1 MRIAMG
7 RHMTQIFA
15 GNRWPS
21 SRAANALI
29 LAGALVL
36 APVIFSNSASA
47 QVLGYASAPQ
57 SSFPSDNMMVA
68 PPALSDDGD
77 GSASMVP
84 ERLRRATVAFDTREA
99 PGTVIIDTGNTALY
113 FVLGQGRAI
122 RYGVGVGREGFT
134 WSGVQTISRK
144 AEWPDW
150 HPPAEMIARQPY
162 LPRFMA
168 GGPGNPLGARAM
180 YLGSSQY
187 RIHGTNDPTTIG
199 KFVSSGCIRLTNE
212 DVADL
217 FSRVDVGTRVVVL
230 PKNAPHIE
238 ARGAIAARPA
248 AALPR
253 PTVTA
258 LPPGRQAPGRQ
269 AMNLSASSLY

>member
-1 MRIAMG
+1 
-7 RHMTQIFA
+7 MTQHLKS
-15 GNRWPS
+15 NRRPS
-21 SRAANALI
+21 PRATSALI
-29 LAGALVL
+29 LAGALLL
-36 APVIFSNSASA
+36 APALLSSAASA
-47 QVLGYASAPQ
+47 QVLGFASA
-57 SSFPSDNMMVA
+57 SRGSFPSDNMLTPA
-68 PPALSDDGD
+68 QPALSDEGD
-77 GSASMVP
+77 GSGVVP
-84 ERLRRATVAFDTREA
+84 ERLRRAVIAFDTREA

-113 FVLGQGRAI
+113 YVLGQGRAV

-180 YLGSSQY
+180 YLGSSVY
-187 RIHGTNDPTTIG
+187 RIHGTNDPSTIG

-230 PKNAPHIE
+230 PKNSPRLEARAME
-238 ARGAIAARPA
+238 ARGAIPVRPA
-248 AALPR
+248 AAQAR
-253 PTVTA
+253 PVVRTS
-258 LPPGRQAPGRQ
+258 PSGRQ
-269 AMNLSASSLY
+269 AMNLSMSSLY

>member
-1 MRIAMG
+1 
-7 RHMTQIFA
+7 MTQSSH
-15 GNRWPS
+15 RRHPS
-21 SRAANALI
+21 RVTH
-29 LAGALVL
+29 ALVFISTMLL
-36 APVIFSNSASA
+36 APSVFSSAASA
-47 QVLGYASAPQ
+47 QLLGYASTQPNT
-57 SSFPSDNMMVA
+57 FPTDEVMVE
-68 PPALSDDGD
+68 PDSGV
-77 GSASMVP
+77 VP
-84 ERLRRATVAFDTREA
+84 ERLRRAVVAFNTSEA
-99 PGTVIIDTGNTALY
+99 PGTIVIDTGNTALY
-113 FVLGQGRAI
+113 YVLGQGRAV

-187 RIHGTNDPTTIG
+187 RIHGTNDPSTIG

-212 DVADL
+212 DVSDL

-230 PKNAPHIE
+230 PKNAPRMETRTTISV
-238 ARGAIAARPA
+238 RPARPA
-248 AALPR
+248 L
-253 PTVTA
+253 TTA
-258 LPPGRQAPGRQ
+258 PSGRQ
-269 AMNLSASSLY
+269 AMNLTASQLN

>member
-1 MRIAMG
+1 
-7 RHMTQIFA
+7 MTQQSLLSRRLASRATRTLAFA
-15 GNRWPS
+15 GILF
-21 SRAANALI
+21 AAPFVA
-29 LAGALVL
+29 AG
-36 APVIFSNSASA
+36 PASA
-47 QVLGYASAPQ
+47 QMNAQMNSVPLGYAATQPDG
-57 SSFPSDNMMVA
+57 FPTDEVMTEPGNEDG
-68 PPALSDDGD
+68 ALPD
-77 GSASMVP
+77 
-84 ERLRRATVAFDTREA
+84 RLRRTIVALNTSEA

-113 FVLGQGRAI
+113 YVLGGGRAI

-150 HPPAEMIARQPY
+150 HPPAEMIRRQPY

-180 YLGSSQY
+180 YLGSSEY
-187 RIHGTNDPTTIG
+187 RIHGTNDPSTIG

-230 PKNAPHIE
+230 PKNAPHL
-238 ARGAIAARPA
+238 AARELGPTTTQISVRPA
-248 AALPR
+248 PAQQPR
-253 PTVTA
+253 PAVTR
-258 LPPGRQAPGRQ
+258 LPSGRQ
-269 AMNLSASSLY
+269 AMNISTSSLY